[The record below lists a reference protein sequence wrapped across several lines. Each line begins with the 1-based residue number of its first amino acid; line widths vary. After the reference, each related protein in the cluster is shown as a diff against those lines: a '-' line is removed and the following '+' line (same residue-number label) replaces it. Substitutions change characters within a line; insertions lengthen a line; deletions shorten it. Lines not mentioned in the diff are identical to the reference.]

1 MSLAAWTDGKSV
13 AGILFDSPIYIT
25 AFRQG
30 EVSILEMR
38 RACRSSDDSSAPLW
52 LSAVVLSELLVGASE
67 KRARQQLLETER
79 EFLKLNRLLVPVQR
93 DWSLAGQVLAQ
104 VGAKYGYDQV
114 GRARL
119 TNDALIAM
127 SAARNGFIV
136 LTKNASD
143 FKKIAEFRPFQWEEA

>member
-13 AGILFDSPIYIT
+13 AGMLFDSSIYIT

-79 EFLKLNRLLVPVQR
+79 EFLKLNRF
-93 DWSLAGQVLAQ
+93 
-104 VGAKYGYDQV
+104 
-114 GRARL
+114 
-119 TNDALIAM
+119 T
-127 SAARNGFIV
+127 
-136 LTKNASD
+136 
-143 FKKIAEFRPFQWEEA
+143 RPTR

>member
-1 MSLAAWTDGKSV
+1 V
-13 AGILFDSPIYIT
+13 AGILFDTSIYIT
-25 AFRQG
+25 AFRRG
-30 EVSILEMR
+30 EVLILDMR
-38 RACRSSDDSSAPLW
+38 RAYRSSDGNSSPLW

-79 EFLKLNRLLVPVQR
+79 EFFKLNRLLVPVQR

-114 GRARL
+114 GRTRL

-127 SAARNGFIV
+127 SAVRNGFTV
-136 LTKNASD
+136 LTKNATD
-143 FKKIAEFRPFQWEEA
+143 FKKIAEFRSFQWEEMS

>member
-13 AGILFDSPIYIT
+13 AGILFDSSIYIT
-25 AFRQG
+25 AFRQA

-79 EFLKLNRLLVPVQR
+79 EFLKLNRLLVPGQR
-93 DWSLAGQVLAQ
+93 DWSLAGQVLTQ

>member
-13 AGILFDSPIYIT
+13 AGILFDSSIYIT

-30 EVSILEMR
+30 EVSILEMH

-79 EFLKLNRLLVPVQR
+79 EFLKLNRLLVPGQR

-127 SAARNGFIV
+127 SAARNGFTV